1 MAERVIEFAVPEGVK
16 KGRADKIFA
25 AEFEDVSRVRLQKA
39 FDAGKVTF
47 EGQVIDKRFKINS
60 PGLLRAVLDELS
72 CGSVAVEIPLKILYE
87 DEAIVVVNKP
97 VGMVTHPGSGTG
109 DDTLVH
115 ALLHHTCGQLSLVGA
130 PDRPESCTVSI
141 RKPRGSSWSQKRIWR
156 IISWPRPSWP
166 KPLSAIVHLY
176 WTADTIIRSRE
187 GAHWAPSGGAY
198 AYGCGPGRA

>member
-72 CGSVAVEIPLKILYE
+72 ASAGPVAVEIHVEILYE
-87 DEAIVVVNKP
+87 DEAIV
-97 VGMVTHPGSGTG
+97 
-109 DDTLVH
+109 
-115 ALLHHTCGQLSLVGA
+115 
-130 PDRPESCTVSI
+130 
-141 RKPRGSSWSQKRIWR
+141 W
-156 IISWPRPSWP
+156 
-166 KPLSAIVHLY
+166 
-176 WTADTIIRSRE
+176 
-187 GAHWAPSGGAY
+187 
-198 AYGCGPGRA
+198 